1 MADAAKEPAAAA
13 PKAKAEITMFDQVLW
28 TLPEGVQQFVSANT
42 YAIGI
47 AWSCFGIIGFLVVYG
62 LLQVRTHTRTAA
74 ATIVRA
80 RRHRAGRRRRL
91 CAAGPGTG
99 MRVCVSAV
107 LGMGRDD
114 GESAWTKG
122 RMGGEILTGA
132 PQSSRIRRS
141 AS

>member
-62 LLQVRTHTRTAA
+62 LLQVRTRTRTAA

-80 RRHRAGRRRRL
+80 RRHRAAGAFARRGLVRA
-91 CAAGPGTG
+91 CE
-99 MRVCVSAV
+99 CVS
-107 LGMGRDD
+107 LGYWGWGAMMGIAR
-114 GESAWTKG
+114 GG
-122 RMGGEILTGA
+122 RGGWA
-132 PQSSRIRRS
+132 ARS
-141 AS
+141 